1 MLKRTNIDWWLA
13 MFELE
18 IYFDD
23 SGTDGGTPVAVAACY
38 VSSKEQ
44 WDQFVK
50 NWDRVRTDEGFDV
63 FHMAEFVA
71 KPEAGHKP
79 FCDWDN
85 VKKDRVYAK
94 LASIINSRAQMG
106 FAIAV
111 PKKAFDQFVF
121 PEFKEQY
128 AKDHYTWAVKS
139 VLGLVANWRGK
150 FGITIAMQYVF
161 DAGSLGQQQIN
172 EIWTQYE
179 QIKSAEQKYGIVP
192 NGVMFQDDKFF
203 KPLQAADILAWQMQ
217 NHLRRTV
224 LLGRD
229 ADDRRFMKPGFAVL
243 RHKRPMGLGF
253 FSTDQMR
260 RVFDKAKEYH
270 ESTGRWP
277 WDQGPISSHVILGE
291 PGIVY

>member
-1 MLKRTNIDWWLA
+1 

-44 WDQFVK
+44 WGQFVK
-50 NWDRVRTDEGFDV
+50 SWDKVRVDEGFDV

-71 KPEAGHKP
+71 KAEAGHKP

-85 VKKDRVYAK
+85 TKKERVYGK
-94 LASIINSRAQMG
+94 LASIVNTRARMG

-111 PKKAFDQFVF
+111 PKKPFDRFVF
-121 PEFKEQY
+121 PEFKELY

-139 VLGLVANWRGK
+139 VLGLVENWREK
-150 FGITIAMQYVF
+150 FGITIPMQYVF
-161 DAGSLGQQQIN
+161 DRGTLGQQQIN
-172 EIWTQYE
+172 DIWIQFE

-192 NGVMFQDDKFF
+192 RGVMFQDDKVF

-217 NHLRRTV
+217 NHLRRTA
-224 LLGRD
+224 LIGLNP
-229 ADDRRFMKPGFAVL
+229 DDPKLVHPGFAIL
-243 RHKRPMGLGF
+243 RHKRPMDLGF
-253 FSTDQMR
+253 YSTDQLKR
-260 RVFDKAKEYH
+260 LFDKAKEYH

-277 WDQGPISSHVILGE
+277 WDQGPISARVMRTE